1 MKSVSTYRVINIWVL
16 IVLFVGCLLSPANAE
31 LGKGLKEFQEAF
43 RSVAKNVKPAVVNVS
58 AIKSSNR
65 PSNSDME
72 SLFEKHPF
80 REFFGDEFLRRFFG
94 APNDG
99 RGNQQ
104 VGIGS
109 GFIFDP
115 RGYILTNRHVIRGAG
130 EIVVTLES
138 EKKFRAKVVGED
150 PKTDLAIL
158 KIDGKNFPYAP
169 LGDSRGLEVGDWVV
183 AIGNP
188 FGLMRTVTAGIVSA
202 TGRNSMGI
210 LDYEDF
216 IQTDAAINPGNS
228 GGPLVNLEGQVIGIN
243 TAILSKSGGNMGI
256 GFAIPSSAV
265 KKLVDAVYAGKG
277 TGSRALLPENN
288 QHKSKKTGLPS
299 DLETRNQKQHESTR
313 GFLGDLR

>member
-1 MKSVSTYRVINIWVL
+1 
-16 IVLFVGCLLSPANAE
+16 
-31 LGKGLKEFQEAF
+31 
-43 RSVAKNVKPAVVNVS
+43 
-58 AIKSSNR
+58 
-65 PSNSDME
+65 
-72 SLFEKHPF
+72 
-80 REFFGDEFLRRFFG
+80 
-94 APNDG
+94 
-99 RGNQQ
+99 
-104 VGIGS
+104 
-109 GFIFDP
+109 
-115 RGYILTNRHVIRGAG
+115 
-130 EIVVTLES
+130 
-138 EKKFRAKVVGED
+138 
-150 PKTDLAIL
+150 
-158 KIDGKNFPYAP
+158 
-169 LGDSRGLEVGDWVV
+169 
-183 AIGNP
+183 
-188 FGLMRTVTAGIVSA
+188 MRTVTAGIVSA